1 MKLPF
6 AIYRDKL
13 LGCWQGKCIGGTLG
27 APFEAKRQVNEDVD
41 FYAQDLSGG
50 PPMNDDLD
58 LQLVWLAAVE
68 EFGRAVDAS
77 VLADYW
83 LHFIF
88 PNWSEYGTGKANLRA
103 GLEPPF
109 SGAVGNPYGNSCG
122 CFIRSEIWA
131 CLAPGHPELATRY
144 AWEDAI
150 VDHAGDGALC
160 EVFTA
165 AMQSAAFVEDDPQT
179 LVDIALSY
187 VPADC
192 AVARTVG
199 VARQCAA
206 ERIPLRETRRR
217 IHDAAPGTFGIQ
229 AIRLRDVVSDGPD
242 ALQIGTPGFDA
253 PENVAFAMAA
263 LLYHPDD
270 FEKALLMANA
280 FGEDTDCSCA
290 TLAATLGILQGAS
303 RLPEKWTRP
312 LGNRIVT
319 GCIDRTNLEMA
330 DIPNTV
336 EELTD
341 RILRVVPGFLGWRRV
356 SFANAGGYDINCL
369 EGDAL
374 LASDPGDHPQG
385 ITAIGIPAERS
396 VSMAD
401 RIALGPNA
409 IFKSF
414 PTFGMAVD
422 AQGEPFIS
430 PGEEKTVR
438 VTLFLSL
445 HIKRPLWTNVAVYA
459 QPGLEVIGAPSRSVL
474 LNDLWQHRVS
484 FDFTLRTTAVP
495 QHRHDVLFHVTMPG
509 RATNATMKLV
519 LLSR

>member
-1 MKLPF
+1 MNLPF
-6 AIYRDKL
+6 ATYRDKL
-13 LGCWQGKCIGGTLG
+13 IGCWQGKCIGSTLG
-27 APFEAKRQVNEDVD
+27 APFEAKRQVNDDVD
-41 FYAQDLSGG
+41 FYVQDLSNG

-88 PNWSEYGTGKANLRA
+88 PNWAEYGTAKANLRA

-109 SGAVGNPYGNSCG
+109 SGAVDNPYGNSCG

-131 CLAPGHPELATRY
+131 CLAPGHPTLATRY

-150 VDHAGDGALC
+150 VDHYGDGALC

-165 AMQSAAFVEDDPQT
+165 AMQSAAFVENDLQT
-179 LVDIALSY
+179 IVDIALSY

-217 IHDAAPGTFGIQ
+217 IHDASPGTFGIQ
-229 AIRLRDVVSDGPD
+229 TIRLRDID
-242 ALQIGTPGFDA
+242 AGDPNTLQNGTPGFDA
-253 PENVAFAMAA
+253 PENVAFAVAA
-263 LLYHPDD
+263 MLSYPDD
-270 FEKALLMANA
+270 FEKALLMTNA

-290 TLAATLGILQGAS
+290 TLAATFGILHGAS

-341 RILRVVPGFLGWRRV
+341 RILHVVPGFLGWRHV
-356 SFANAGGYDINCL
+356 SYADGAICEIKCPD
-369 EGDAL
+369 GDAL
-374 LASDPGDHPQG
+374 CPPDPNDHPPG
-385 ITAIGIPAERS
+385 ITAIGIPADRS
-396 VSMAD
+396 VSIAD
-401 RIALGPNA
+401 RIALGPHA

-414 PTFGMAVD
+414 PTFSMAVD
-422 AQGEPFIS
+422 ARGEPFIH

-438 VTLFLSL
+438 VTLFPSSHL
-445 HIKRPLWTNVAVYA
+445 KRPLWASVAVYVP
-459 QPGLEVIGAPSRSVL
+459 PGLEVLGAPSRSVL
-474 LNDLWQHRVS
+474 LNDLWRHRVTL
-484 FDFTLRTTAVP
+484 DFTLRAADVP
-495 QHRHDVLFHVTMPG
+495 QVRHDVLFHVTMPG
-509 RATNATMKLV
+509 RATHATVKL
-519 LLSR
+519 LLFSR